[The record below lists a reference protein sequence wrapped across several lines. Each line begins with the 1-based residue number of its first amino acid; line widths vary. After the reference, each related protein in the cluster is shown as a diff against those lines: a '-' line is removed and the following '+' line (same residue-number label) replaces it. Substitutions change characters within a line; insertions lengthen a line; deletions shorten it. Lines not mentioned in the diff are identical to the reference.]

1 MYENNYSILNFFCQ
15 TDLSKFNL
23 AIDNQN
29 DLEKF
34 IKFNNFN
41 EDNNLELKNII
52 EFYSKNE

>member
-1 MYENNYSILNFFCQ
+1 MVLNFFCQ

-52 EFYSKNE
+52 EFYRKNE